1 MLKKKLFLISG
12 IFLILFL
19 TVNVFNVKAHSPSS
33 MSLSY
38 NSNTQTLTVSIS
50 HSVSNPSTHF
60 VESVEVLVNSSSVLT
75 TPYTSQPSPSS
86 FSYEYT
92 INANIGATIQVIA
105 SCNQGGDITRSITIS
120 EDNGTNNG
128 SPTIPSYYGIW
139 IILLSSMAIIIINIK
154 YKFGKKKD

>member
-1 MLKKKLFLISG
+1 MLKRKIIIAFGVFLF
-12 IFLILFL
+12 LFL
-19 TVNVFNVKAHSPSS
+19 TINAISVKAHSPSS

-38 NSNTQTLTVSIS
+38 NSNTQTLTVSIT

-92 INANIGATIQVIA
+92 VNANIGATIQVIA
-105 SCNQGGDITRSITIS
+105 TCNQGGDITRSLTVS

-128 SPTIPSYYGIW
+128 APAIPSYYGVW
-139 IILLSSMAIIIINIK
+139 IILLSSVTLILIYINNK
-154 YKFGKKKD
+154 YIKKK